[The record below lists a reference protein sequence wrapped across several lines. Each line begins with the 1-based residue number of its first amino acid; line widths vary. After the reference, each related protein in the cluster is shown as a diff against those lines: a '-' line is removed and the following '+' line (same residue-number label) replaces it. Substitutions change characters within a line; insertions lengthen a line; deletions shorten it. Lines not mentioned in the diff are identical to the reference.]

1 MDDTG
6 STSERENFED
16 MVDSRPVA
24 SVRHPWQGSTREHS
38 QSNDRIRC
46 MGDSRHRTALTP
58 RMALDMAAPH
68 TWPAAILPTL
78 LAAACAAAT
87 TSILSVSMTIVLLL
101 IVVFMQSSANTF
113 NDYFDYIKGT
123 DDAAA
128 DVDPHDAVLVYNN
141 IDPHEALRLAIGYLA
156 VPFVLGVYVI
166 VRTGPV
172 PLIIALVGALF
183 VVVYS
188 AGKTPLSYL
197 PLGEVASGLV
207 MGGLIPLACYQA
219 LAGQFSWLALVWA
232 VPEVI
237 GVSLIMFTNN
247 TCDIE
252 RDKPARRS
260 TLPVLLG
267 RARARG
273 VYRVL
278 VIVMV
283 ASMVVVTGAFFPR
296 GLIVAPFM
304 LAASYPIVAAL
315 MRNPLDGAHR
325 QQAMAQCLTVNVVL
339 GAFYCAG
346 IFASA
351 SCTLAL

>member
-1 MDDTG
+1 MND
-6 STSERENFED
+6 SWSPVERENLEGNADPEAIAFKH
-16 MVDSRPVA
+16 
-24 SVRHPWQGSTREHS
+24 HPRQGSSRTYS
-38 QSNDRIRC
+38 PQSARFRNV
-46 MGDSRHRTALTP
+46 GESRHRTALTP

-78 LAAACAAAT
+78 LAAACAAAST
-87 TSILSVSMTIVLLL
+87 GILSVFMMIVLLL
-101 IVVFMQSSANTF
+101 IVVFMQSAANTF
-113 NDYFDYIKGT
+113 NDYYDFVKGT
-123 DDAAA
+123 DDVKA

-141 IDPHEALRLAIGYLA
+141 VDPNEALRLAIGYLA
-156 VPFVLGVYVI
+156 VPFVLGIYVI
-166 VRTGPV
+166 ARTGPV
-172 PLIIALVGALF
+172 PLIIAFVGALF
-183 VVVYS
+183 VVLYS

-197 PLGEVASGLV
+197 PLGEVASGFV

-232 VPEVI
+232 APQIV
-237 GVSLIMFTNN
+237 GVALIMFTNN

-252 RDKPARRS
+252 RDKAARRS

-267 RARARG
+267 RGRACV

-278 VIVMV
+278 VIVML
-283 ASMVVVTGAFFPR
+283 ASIVVVTGVFFPR

-315 MRNPLDGAHR
+315 MRTPLDGEHR